1 MTGKPDAPPAS
12 PDSLATRAG
21 CCRYPHAIQ
30 KEAEAQRRASAR
42 PGHEACVDWSQHP
55 KPVSSSCCGFKVGI
69 KFVRLSL
76 I

>member
-21 CCRYPHAIQ
+21 CCHYPHAIQ

-42 PGHEACVDWSQHP
+42 PGSRSLCGLEPASEA
-55 KPVSSSCCGFKVGI
+55 GL
-69 KFVRLSL
+69 FVLSWF
-76 I
+76 